1 MHALNMYTHMR
12 HGYDREDYERNVEAY
27 IYLEV
32 HNIGFARQ
40 FLADE
45 GVQPKEGKPLKSS

>member
-1 MHALNMYTHMR
+1 MHALMYTRMR
-12 HGYDREDYERNVEAY
+12 YGYDREEYERGSLQQVC
-27 IYLEV
+27 LEV

-45 GVQPKEGKPLKSS
+45 GVQPKEGKPFKSS